1 MKQLLML
8 VRRELW
14 EFQSTF
20 IKLPFLIGALLVL
33 VGFCST
39 LYFVENGGYPHLLNI
54 TMNSDTS
61 YRNVVQLFTYFV
73 STPFVIIL
81 WLMVANYCLACL
93 FDDRKNQSI
102 LFWQSMPVSQFKVI
116 LSKCIT
122 AFVVAPLLTIVMVII
137 TEFILLVFLSFFVAE
152 FSLGHP
158 LMLWDMTTLLV
169 TWLRLSVAF
178 FIHALW
184 LFPIYAWFMFCSAYA
199 RKTPFKMAVTIPIV
213 VMVIEKFLDMNHL
226 SLFDFIFGRLRTI
239 VFEYFLLPSF
249 NFPEGYLL
257 SLGLGLLVGIFFL
270 SVAGWMRSR
279 CYHFDGV

>member
-8 VRRELW
+8 IRRELW
-14 EFQSTF
+14 EFQTTF
-20 IKLPFLIGALLVL
+20 VKLPFLIGALLVF

-54 TMNSDTS
+54 TMSNDTS
-61 YRNVVQLFTYFV
+61 YRNVLQLFSYFA

-102 LFWQSMPVSQFKVI
+102 LFWQSMPVSQLKVI

-122 AFVVAPLLTIVMVII
+122 AFVVAPILTWLMVLV
-137 TEFILLVFLSFFVAE
+137 TEFILLILLSFFVSE
-152 FSLGHP
+152 FSLGQP
-158 LMLWDMTTLLV
+158 SMLWDVSTLFL
-169 TWLRLSVAF
+169 TWSRLF
-178 FIHALW
+178 LTFLIQALW
-184 LFPIYAWFMFCSAYA
+184 LFPIYAWFMFCSAFA
-199 RKTPFKMAVTIPIV
+199 RKTPFKMAVTIPIII
-213 VMVIEKFLDMNHL
+213 MVIEKFLDVQHL

-257 SLGLGLLVGIFFL
+257 SLGIGLVVGIFFL
-270 SVAGWMRSR
+270 FVAGWMRSR